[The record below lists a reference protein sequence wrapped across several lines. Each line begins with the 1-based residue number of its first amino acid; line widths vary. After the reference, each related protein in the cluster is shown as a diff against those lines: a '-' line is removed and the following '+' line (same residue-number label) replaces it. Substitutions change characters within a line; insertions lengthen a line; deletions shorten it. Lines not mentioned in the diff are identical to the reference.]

1 MCFRGHEG
9 PGIES
14 VDVQSSEGM
23 TMTKFTEAP
32 LVIGAL
38 HSALLWVGVQAFI
51 PRRAIAVLCIP
62 PTLGHASE
70 IVLMKELAC
79 VPLLAQTAQPVLT
92 YGRETLTLTR
102 MGGELLRGLEV
113 LNGGGRMS
121 EVTMQGAEG
130 AASWC
135 EG

>member
-1 MCFRGHEG
+1 MCLRGHEG
-9 PGIES
+9 PGVGSVVVLSS
-14 VDVQSSEGM
+14 VDAIHTQLA
-23 TMTKFTEAP
+23 EAP

-38 HSALLWVGVQAFI
+38 HATLLRVSVQAFI

-62 PTLGHASE
+62 PAFGHASE
-70 IVLMKELAC
+70 IILMKEFAC
-79 VPLLAQTAQPVLT
+79 IPLLAQTAQPVLT
-92 YGRETLTLTR
+92 YGRESLTLTR
-102 MGGELLRGLEV
+102 MGGKLLGGLEV
-113 LNGGGRMS
+113 LDGGGGMS